1 MKILAITQYA
11 NKVIFAASLLFLVA
25 CQTTAPGSE
34 PEAAALPETTTDSTE
49 ASVTETPAGT
59 EEAAVEDSGVQ
70 ACECPVAET
79 VTCPQVVLQPVPN
92 NQEKNFSVGDKL
104 VLGRVERVLLL
115 PKKLPLKAKVDT
127 GAKTSSLNAIDLTEF
142 ERDGKDWVR
151 FAMLNPETDK
161 KIFFERAVVR
171 KTRIKQL
178 DSDLQHRPTVKM
190 TIMLGTM
197 KEQVEFTLANRTG
210 YLYQVLIGR
219 NVLRDRFIVDVSQ
232 TFLTEATE

>member
-1 MKILAITQYA
+1 
-11 NKVIFAASLLFLVA
+11 
-25 CQTTAPGSE
+25 
-34 PEAAALPETTTDSTE
+34 
-49 ASVTETPAGT
+49 
-59 EEAAVEDSGVQ
+59 
-70 ACECPVAET
+70 
-79 VTCPQVVLQPVPN
+79 
-92 NQEKNFSVGDKL
+92 
-104 VLGRVERVLLL
+104 
-115 PKKLPLKAKVDT
+115 
-127 GAKTSSLNAIDLTEF
+127 
-142 ERDGKDWVR
+142 
-151 FAMLNPETDK
+151 MLNPETDK